1 VQAYAELE
9 RKLESRLPK
18 LPDKAEPERIVAHK
32 DALASAIQQTRSN
45 AKQGDLFILEARPVL
60 IKMIRSETVGAQGAQ
75 AREEIVD
82 TAAKKGSNEAP
93 AAVNLKVNSKYPSS
107 VSLSTVPADLLT
119 ILPQLPSEVDY
130 RFVHR
135 HLILRSVKANLIL
148 DFIPGALPPPAK
160 RKQ

>member
-1 VQAYAELE
+1 
-9 RKLESRLPK
+9 
-18 LPDKAEPERIVAHK
+18 
-32 DALASAIQQTRSN
+32 
-45 AKQGDLFILEARPVL
+45 
-60 IKMIRSETVGAQGAQ
+60 MIRSETVGAQGAQ